1 MNCGRRQLAVGK
13 MFIKRQMRQRIV
25 IILHIPGGCTY
36 LCQPLD
42 VGVNRPLTRMVK
54 AQWDDWME
62 TEGASTL
69 QKPSRKQIGEWVLK
83 AWNDLDEQH
92 VRNSRKKKGFKWV
105 L

>member
-1 MNCGRRQLAVGK
+1 M
-13 MFIKRQMRQRIV
+13 
-25 IILHIPGGCTY
+25 
-36 LCQPLD
+36 
-42 VGVNRPLTRMVK
+42 NRPLTRMVK

-92 VRNSRKKKGFKWV
+92 VRNSWKKKGFEWV